1 VKKPRF
7 EQGDLVRYFEFE
19 QFHYGE
25 GVLRNT
31 GLGIVVNEMHVSW
44 DDKVNQWIET
54 STWKTE
60 KVTRYRVHC
69 TDSGLLKSFGARS
82 LELIAKGYIKEV

>member
-1 VKKPRF
+1 MKKPRF

-44 DDKVNQWIET
+44 DDKVNQWI
-54 STWKTE
+54 
-60 KVTRYRVHC
+60 
-69 TDSGLLKSFGARS
+69 
-82 LELIAKGYIKEV
+82 